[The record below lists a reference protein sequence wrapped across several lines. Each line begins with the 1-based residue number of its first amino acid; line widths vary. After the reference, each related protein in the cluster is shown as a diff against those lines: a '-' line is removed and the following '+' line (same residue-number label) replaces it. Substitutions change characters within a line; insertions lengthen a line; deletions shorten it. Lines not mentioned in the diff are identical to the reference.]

1 MILRTPCT
9 KCQGQVLERNGL
21 DGQEQICL
29 NCGFGQVQNIIPTQA
44 LADESEDYNLRNRGR
59 TVLTKRGLL
68 NRKGNH
74 LGGGTA
80 ETGTKGFQKR
90 VAEPVRNR
98 SKITAEQVQLW
109 DRLSKELD
117 FKRR

>member
-1 MILRTPCT
+1 VILRIPCT

-29 NCGFGQVQNIIPTQA
+29 NCGFGQVQNIIPSQA
-44 LADESEDYNLRNRGR
+44 LADESEDYNLRNGGR

-74 LGGGTA
+74 LGGGIA
-80 ETGTKGFQKR
+80 KAGTKGFQKR
-90 VAEPVRNR
+90 VAEPVRNGR
-98 SKITAEQVQLW
+98 KVTADQVLLW
-109 DRLSKELD
+109 GKYLKPNA
-117 FKRR
+117 

>member
-1 MILRTPCT
+1 VILRIPCT

-29 NCGFGQVQNIIPTQA
+29 NCGFGQVQNIIPSQA
-44 LADESEDYNLRNRGR
+44 LADESEDYNLRNGGR

-74 LGGGTA
+74 LGGGIA
-80 ETGTKGFQKR
+80 KAGTKGFQKR
-90 VAEPVRNR
+90 VAEPVRNG
-98 SKITAEQVQLW
+98 SKVTADQVLLW
-109 DRLSKELD
+109 GKLSKELD
-117 FKRR
+117 FKKR

>member
-1 MILRTPCT
+1 VILQIPCT

-29 NCGFGQVQNIIPTQA
+29 NCGFGQVQNIIPSQA
-44 LADESEDYNLRNRGR
+44 LADESEDYNLRNGGR

-74 LGGGTA
+74 LGGGIA
-80 ETGTKGFQKR
+80 KAGTKGFQKR
-90 VAEPVRNR
+90 VAEPVRNG
-98 SKITAEQVQLW
+98 SKVTADQVLLW
-109 DRLSKELD
+109 GKLSKELD
-117 FKRR
+117 FKKR